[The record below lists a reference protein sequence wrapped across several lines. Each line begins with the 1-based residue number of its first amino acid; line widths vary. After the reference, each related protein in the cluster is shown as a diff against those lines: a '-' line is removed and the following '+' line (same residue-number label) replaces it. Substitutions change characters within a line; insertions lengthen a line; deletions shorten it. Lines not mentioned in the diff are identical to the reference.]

1 MLTPKQERFVQNM
14 VKGMSQRQSYLD
26 AFPSSKKWKPETVDN
41 KASKLFNSDEIL
53 ARYNEIIKK
62 SEDEAIMSAIER
74 KKWLTKVIYGEI
86 KDKQVFFTDGE
97 ADTVD
102 IEANVTTKM
111 KAINILNKMTGDYI
125 QDIRLSG
132 DKDNPI
138 ITQMSTIDSVAKQI
152 KEVDEE
158 IDVELDS

>member
-158 IDVELDS
+158 IDVEVDS

>member
-14 VKGMSQRQSYLD
+14 VKGMSQRRSYLD

-158 IDVELDS
+158 IDVEVDS

>member
-14 VKGMSQRQSYLD
+14 VKGMSQRRSYLD
-26 AFPSSKKWKPETVDN
+26 AFPRSKKWKPETVDN

-158 IDVELDS
+158 IDVEVDS

>member
-14 VKGMSQRQSYLD
+14 VKGMSQRRSYLD

-86 KDKQVFFTDGE
+86 KDKQVFFNDGE

-152 KEVDEE
+152 KEVVEE
-158 IDVELDS
+158 IDVEVDS